1 MKLHWSPRSPY
12 ARKVMVFAHETGL
25 AGRIEKVPTLVSMTA
40 PNRELMRVNPLAKI
54 PTLITNDG
62 MALYDSSVI
71 CEYLDTLHGGEKLFP
86 ADPARRWPALRWQAL
101 GNNMLDN
108 LVPWRN
114 ERLRPQ
120 PQQSPETIAAFDLK
134 IRNAVG
140 VLDAEAAALGKAA
153 IGIGHLVIAVAL
165 GYLDFRFSDLGWRNG
180 NQRIAGWYDE
190 AFARRPS
197 MQATLPVDA

>member
-1 MKLHWSPRSPY
+1 MKLYWSPRSPY
-12 ARKVMVFAHETGL
+12 ARKVMVFAHEADL
-25 AGRIEKVPTLVSMTA
+25 ADRIETARTLVSMTA

-54 PTLITNDG
+54 PTLVTDEG
-62 MALYDSSVI
+62 MVLYDSSVV
-71 CEYLDTLHGGEKLFP
+71 CEYLDTLHAGEKLFP

-120 PQQSPETIAAFDLK
+120 PQQSPETLAAFELK
-134 IRNAVG
+134 VRSAVSA
-140 VLDAEAAALGKAA
+140 LDGESEALGKAQ
-153 IGIGHLVIAVAL
+153 IGIGHVTLAVSL
-165 GYLDFRFSDLGWRNG
+165 GYIDFRFSDLGWRNG
-180 NQRIAGWYDE
+180 HPRVAGWYE
-190 AFARRPS
+190 AFFKRPS

>member
-12 ARKVMVFAHETGL
+12 ARKVMAFAHEAGV
-25 AGRIEKVPTLVSMTA
+25 AGRIELVRTLVSMTA

-54 PTLITNDG
+54 PTLITDDG
-62 MALYDSSVI
+62 MVLFDSSVI
-71 CEYLDTLHGGEKLFP
+71 CEYLDTLNGGAKLFP
-86 ADPARRWPALRWQAL
+86 ADPAGRWPALRWQAL

-120 PQQSPETIAAFDLK
+120 AQQSPETIAGFELK

-140 VLDAEAAALGKAA
+140 ALDAEAAALGKAA
-153 IGIGHLVIAVAL
+153 LGIGHVTIAVAL
-165 GYLDFRFSDLGWRNG
+165 GYIDFRFSDLGWRG
-180 NQRIAGWYDE
+180 GKPRITAWYE
-190 AFARRPS
+190 AFAKRPS